1 MSQDSA
7 IHRAENLRHAAAFF
21 ALAALLALAVA
32 LATDRFG
39 EATPLVTMFTPL
51 AAVLILRLAI
61 LRDGWSPRAWSEV
74 GLQRFGWRYWPL
86 AALLPLAVLLPGF
99 VILWAIAG
107 DVPTLTGGMPPIQ
120 FAVKLAVT
128 LLLGMVLGALGEEI
142 GWRGYLQP
150 RLAALGPWRSLFAT
164 GFLHGLWHMPLLL
177 LTPFYHGGTT
187 PLLVVPLFLLTFT
200 LAGSVYGFLR
210 IASGSIW
217 PVALMHRSV
226 NTWWDRLDAATIAG
240 TPLQRELLAG
250 ESGLGV
256 IGMLGVVTLILMWV
270 WRGRR
275 V

>member
-1 MSQDSA
+1 MSPDSV
-7 IHRAENLRHAAAFF
+7 IHRAEYLRHAAAFF
-21 ALAALLALAVA
+21 ALAVLLALAVA
-32 LATDRFG
+32 LASDRFG

-61 LRDGWSPRAWSEV
+61 LRDGWSLRAWSEV

-99 VILWAIAG
+99 VILWAMVG
-107 DVPTLTGGMPPIQ
+107 DVPALTGGMPPIQ
-120 FAVKLAVT
+120 FAIKLVVT

-177 LTPFYHGGTT
+177 LAPFYHGGTT

-226 NTWWDRLDAATIAG
+226 NTWWDHLDAATIAG
-240 TPLQRELLAG
+240 TPLQRELPAG

-256 IGMLGVVTLILMWV
+256 IGMLGVITLILMWA